1 MPRLWP
7 KDSKADGFDCF
18 ITTEAGT
25 PAGNAQAPATV
36 PTLKAGAKVKVKNTA
51 TKYSTGQTIPNWVKG
66 NTYTVQQ
73 IGNGRILLKGNC
85 ELGKYKRRRSRR
97 IRRMN
102 MDTEL
107 LNTIMTAVVLP
118 LLVALSGYL
127 VAYLRKKAAE
137 ATANIENQTI
147 RFYIEEANEIVLQAV
162 EMLFQTYVDD
172 LKKKGQFTKEAQ
184 LEAFNR
190 AKDITLQLLTAE
202 AREILIEIYG
212 DLDLW
217 IKTKI
222 EQAVK
227 QDKDLKR
234 LL

>member
-1 MPRLWP
+1 
-7 KDSKADGFDCF
+7 
-18 ITTEAGT
+18 
-25 PAGNAQAPATV
+25 
-36 PTLKAGAKVKVKNTA
+36 
-51 TKYSTGQTIPNWVKG
+51 
-66 NTYTVQQ
+66 
-73 IGNGRILLKGNC
+73 
-85 ELGKYKRRRSRR
+85 
-97 IRRMN
+97 
-102 MDTEL
+102 MDAEL

-118 LLVALSGYL
+118 LLIALSGCL

>member
-1 MPRLWP
+1 
-7 KDSKADGFDCF
+7 
-18 ITTEAGT
+18 
-25 PAGNAQAPATV
+25 
-36 PTLKAGAKVKVKNTA
+36 
-51 TKYSTGQTIPNWVKG
+51 
-66 NTYTVQQ
+66 
-73 IGNGRILLKGNC
+73 
-85 ELGKYKRRRSRR
+85 
-97 IRRMN
+97 
-102 MDTEL
+102 MDAEL

-118 LLVALSGYL
+118 LLIALSGYL
-127 VAYLRKKAAE
+127 VAYLRKKATE
-137 ATANIENQTI
+137 AAANIENQTI

>member
-1 MPRLWP
+1 
-7 KDSKADGFDCF
+7 
-18 ITTEAGT
+18 
-25 PAGNAQAPATV
+25 
-36 PTLKAGAKVKVKNTA
+36 
-51 TKYSTGQTIPNWVKG
+51 
-66 NTYTVQQ
+66 
-73 IGNGRILLKGNC
+73 
-85 ELGKYKRRRSRR
+85 
-97 IRRMN
+97 
-102 MDTEL
+102 MDAEL

-118 LLVALSGYL
+118 LLIALSGYL

-137 ATANIENQTI
+137 AAANIENQTI

>member
-1 MPRLWP
+1 
-7 KDSKADGFDCF
+7 
-18 ITTEAGT
+18 
-25 PAGNAQAPATV
+25 
-36 PTLKAGAKVKVKNTA
+36 
-51 TKYSTGQTIPNWVKG
+51 
-66 NTYTVQQ
+66 
-73 IGNGRILLKGNC
+73 
-85 ELGKYKRRRSRR
+85 
-97 IRRMN
+97 
-102 MDTEL
+102 MDAEL

-118 LLVALSGYL
+118 LLIALSGYL

-162 EMLFQTYVDD
+162 ETLFQTYVDD

>member
-1 MPRLWP
+1 
-7 KDSKADGFDCF
+7 
-18 ITTEAGT
+18 
-25 PAGNAQAPATV
+25 
-36 PTLKAGAKVKVKNTA
+36 
-51 TKYSTGQTIPNWVKG
+51 
-66 NTYTVQQ
+66 
-73 IGNGRILLKGNC
+73 
-85 ELGKYKRRRSRR
+85 
-97 IRRMN
+97 
-102 MDTEL
+102 MDAEL

-118 LLVALSGYL
+118 LLIALSGYL